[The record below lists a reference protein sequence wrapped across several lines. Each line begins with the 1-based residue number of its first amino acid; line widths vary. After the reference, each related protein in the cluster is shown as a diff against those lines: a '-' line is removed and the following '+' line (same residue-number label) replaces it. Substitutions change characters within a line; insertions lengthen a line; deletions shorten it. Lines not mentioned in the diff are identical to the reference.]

1 MLKAKGSF
9 LPKQKKMFLKIEQ
22 TRYGFTGIT
31 NQVEQVRKA
40 FPDAIFERATVED
53 VMLAHIKEG
62 ENI

>member
-1 MLKAKGSF
+1 
-9 LPKQKKMFLKIEQ
+9 MFLKIEQ

>member
-1 MLKAKGSF
+1 
-9 LPKQKKMFLKIEQ
+9 MFLKIEQ
-22 TRYGFTGIT
+22 TQYGFTGVT

-53 VMLAHIKEG
+53 VMLTHIKEG